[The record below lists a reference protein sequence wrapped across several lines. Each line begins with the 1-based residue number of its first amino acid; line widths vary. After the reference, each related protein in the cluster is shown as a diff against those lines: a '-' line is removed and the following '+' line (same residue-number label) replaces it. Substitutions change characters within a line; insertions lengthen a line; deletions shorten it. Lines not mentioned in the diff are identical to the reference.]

1 MEPLWLVLVR
11 VEWVVTVD
19 MGAIANG
26 GRRGAADMV
35 LQRGRS

>member
-1 MEPLWLVLVR
+1 VVR

-26 GRRGAADMV
+26 GDVRRGAADMV
-35 LQRGRS
+35 LARGRS